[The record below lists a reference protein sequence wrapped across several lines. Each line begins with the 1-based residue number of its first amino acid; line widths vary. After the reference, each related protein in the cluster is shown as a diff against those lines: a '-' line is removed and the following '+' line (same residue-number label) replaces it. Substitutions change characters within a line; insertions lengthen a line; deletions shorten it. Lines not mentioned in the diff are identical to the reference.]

1 MKKTI
6 AKHIEKRHFVKT
18 YLKDDEGNSITNY
31 TGFILEQ
38 NDEFILLADTHDF
51 KPNGLVVCR
60 KKDINEILYSDQQKF
75 MEKVMLKEG
84 RIDEVIARRQ
94 LFEFELGTLKELLN
108 YILENDLAFIV
119 ECNYSS
125 NDNFYLGTLDS
136 VKNKKFRM
144 NYINADG
151 RYDYK
156 TIPVRFEDVTMM
168 TIDSEYANFIRKYA
182 FKQV

>member
-18 YLKDDEGNSITNY
+18 YLKDDEGDSITNY

-38 NDEFILLADTHDF
+38 NDELVLLADTYDF

-94 LFEFELGTLKELLN
+94 LYKFELGTLKELLD
-108 YILENDLAFIV
+108 YILENDLAFTA
-119 ECNYSS
+119 ECKYGSR
-125 NDNFYLGTLDS
+125 DDFYLGTLES
-136 VKNKKFRM
+136 VKNKKFVM

-151 RYDYK
+151 RYDFK
-156 TIPVRFEDVTMM
+156 TIPVRFEDVTML
-168 TIDSEYANFIRKYA
+168 TFDNEYANFIRKYA
-182 FKQV
+182 FRQG